1 MKNKRIDVT
10 CSDGEIVGCYVGDKL
25 TNPITGVS
33 GTVIGGGA
41 SNVQLRLKLT
51 KKIVTIPADKLQY
64 WE

>member
-33 GTVIGGGA
+33 GTVIGGVA
-41 SNVQLRLKLT
+41 SNVQLRLDFT